1 MKDLSELFHHQLM
14 DVYYAEKKILKSL
27 PKMAEKAKDQ
37 ALAEAFNHH
46 FTETEGHIERLE
58 RVFEILDKKPK
69 AETCEALDG
78 LVEEAEEI
86 IKDAKSDAVRD
97 AGLVAAA
104 QAVEHYEIA
113 RYGTLVAWAKQLG
126 LKEAA
131 ELLQETLDQEYA
143 ADEKLDKL
151 AADKINKLAA

>member
-14 DVYYAEKKILKSL
+14 DVYYAERKILKSL
-27 PKMAEKAKDQ
+27 PKMAGKAKSK
-37 ALAEAFNHH
+37 ALVDAFNTHLE
-46 FTETEGHIERLE
+46 ETKGQIDRLE
-58 RVFEILDKKPK
+58 QVFKMLDKKPK

-78 LVEEAEEI
+78 LVAEAEEI

-113 RYGTLVAWAKQLG
+113 RYGTLVAWAKELG
-126 LKEAA
+126 LDDAA
-131 ELLQETLDQEYA
+131 SLLQETLDQEYA
-143 ADEKLDKL
+143 ADDTLDRL
-151 AADKINKLAA
+151 AAEKINKLAA